1 MIEGAVED
9 SESSRKVP
17 PGDMLS
23 PSAANAATPSES
35 LFRLDRRILVAV
47 GVDGVR
53 ASKPSDLRRISMS
66 RAMSTVSSPDL
77 VVRRMSVLREDMR
90 GEDGGVRWKRW
101 KILRS

>member
-1 MIEGAVED
+1 MIEGVAED
-9 SESSRKVP
+9 SESSREVP
-17 PGDMLS
+17 PGEMFS

-35 LFRLDRRILVAV
+35 LFRLDRRMLAMV

-77 VVRRMSVLREDMR
+77 VEKGMSVLRVS
-90 GEDGGVRWKRW
+90 GAVV
-101 KILRS
+101 